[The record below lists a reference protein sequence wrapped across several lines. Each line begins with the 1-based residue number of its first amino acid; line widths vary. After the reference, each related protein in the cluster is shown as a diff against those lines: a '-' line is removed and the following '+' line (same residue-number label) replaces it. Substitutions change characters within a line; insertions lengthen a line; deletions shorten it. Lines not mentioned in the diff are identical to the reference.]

1 MARPATFKVIL
12 RAHVFRDELI
22 GLAQRLDLEL
32 VCADDLPTLER
43 EAPGMQALWTVPSA
57 YDASVAEILKER
69 ATSLRW
75 IGLTSV
81 GYDPLL
87 RFGVPAGTI
96 VTNVGDALA
105 PVVAEHGVMLLLALV
120 RRLAAMHRRQ
130 LESAWDPSV
139 MRELRSLEDLTVAI
153 VGFGRIGRAIAHRL
167 RAFDARIV
175 GVRASG
181 RADPLADEMY
191 PAPRLRDALAQVDAA
206 IVAVPMNARTCGLI
220 GPAELEALPPD
231 ALLVNVARGAVI
243 DLQALKEALRRNRL
257 AGVALDVTDPEPLPA
272 DDPLWRDPRLLITPH
287 VGGFG
292 GIASSRR
299 ILALFERN
307 VAAFRAGEPLEAQ
320 VSV

>member
-87 RFGVPAGTI
+87 RFGV
-96 VTNVGDALA
+96 
-105 PVVAEHGVMLLLALV
+105 VAEHAVMLLLALV

-191 PAPRLRDALAQVDAA
+191 PAPRLRDALAQVD
-206 IVAVPMNARTCGLI
+206 
-220 GPAELEALPPD
+220 
-231 ALLVNVARGAVI
+231 
-243 DLQALKEALRRNRL
+243 
-257 AGVALDVTDPEPLPA
+257 
-272 DDPLWRDPRLLITPH
+272 
-287 VGGFG
+287 
-292 GIASSRR
+292 
-299 ILALFERN
+299 
-307 VAAFRAGEPLEAQ
+307 
-320 VSV
+320 

>member
-105 PVVAEHGVMLLLALV
+105 PVVAEHAVMLLLALV

-191 PAPRLRDALAQVDAA
+191 PAPRLRDALAQ
-206 IVAVPMNARTCGLI
+206 
-220 GPAELEALPPD
+220 LEALPPD